1 MHITVALFLAFFNV
15 TALIQ
20 HGEAEMATSPWKT
33 YGYIAVGS
41 IVLIIVVII
50 LIRKQH
56 RKFNE

>member
-15 TALIQ
+15 TGLIQ
-20 HGEAEMATSPWKT
+20 HGEAEMTTNPWKT

-41 IVLIIVVII
+41 IVLIIIVVI